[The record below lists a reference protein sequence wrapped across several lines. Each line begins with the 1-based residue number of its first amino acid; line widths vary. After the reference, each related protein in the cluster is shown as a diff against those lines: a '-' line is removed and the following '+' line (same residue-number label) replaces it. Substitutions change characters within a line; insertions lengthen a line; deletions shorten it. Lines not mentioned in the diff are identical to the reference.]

1 MITHQH
7 TVGVKSDSS
16 PALSG
21 TSAEV
26 GSSEVVLSQV
36 VPASTTNQALP
47 IALAA
52 ANVQSL
58 ILKSSTDLTIKAN
71 STSSPDFTLNL
82 KAGRALVWRKS
93 DGYFAGP
100 IAANVTTL
108 YLTNGAAATT
118 FEGRILTS

>member
-1 MITHQH
+1 VITHQH

-16 PALSG
+16 PALSA
-21 TSAEV
+21 TVAEV
-26 GSSEVVLSQV
+26 GSAEFVVSQV
-36 VPASTTNQALP
+36 IPASAVNQALP
-47 IALAA
+47 IALTA

-71 STSSPDFTLNL
+71 STTAPDFTLNL
-82 KAGRALVWRKS
+82 KAGRPLVWRKS

-100 IAANVTTL
+100 IAANVTSL

-118 FEGRILTS
+118 FEGRILVS